1 MLGPSGSGK
10 TTCLRMIGGFTL
22 PTSGRILIGG
32 QDVSHLPP
40 YARPVNTV
48 FQDYAL
54 FPHMNIR
61 DNVAY
66 GLMVQGVEKAQRHA
80 RAEQMLD
87 LVRLSGVGARRPGQ
101 LSGGQR
107 QRVALARALINQ
119 PQVLLLD
126 EPLGA
131 LDLKLREQM
140 QTELKALQRQ
150 LGITFLFITHDQH
163 EALSMSDRIGVFN
176 NGRLEQVGAPQAIY
190 NRPATRFV
198 AEFVG
203 AANVFDG
210 ARAREIAGVDSV
222 MLRPERIRL
231 GAAPQARLS
240 GAVIDAQYFGSFSRV
255 RVDWAGEAVSVDL
268 NPELHPELPT
278 PGDTVHLHWQ
288 ADAVHPLQTAGAR
301 TMSVALTAAPQPM
314 PRAGALRWLSDLLY
328 TRRGLLLAALLGPPL
343 LWFGVVYLGSL
354 FALLANSFFTL
365 DEFSGVVDR
374 SQLSLNN
381 FREMT
386 SPANVDVVLRTVL
399 MAVSV
404 TLACG
409 LIAFPIAYYMARY
422 ARGPQKALLY
432 IAVMLPLWSS
442 YLVRLYAWKLLLA
455 KEGAISWVLAEVHM
469 TWLLD
474 ALLSTPGIGGN
485 SLSFSR
491 LGTFIVF
498 VYMWL
503 PFMILPIQAAIERI
517 PGSLLEASSDL
528 GARSGTTFWQ
538 VIFPLAM
545 PGIAAGSIFTFSL
558 TLGDYIIPQVIG
570 DSTLFIGQVVYR
582 QQGVAGNV
590 PFAAAFSL
598 VPIVVIGVYLWIAK
612 KLGAFDAL

>member
-1 MLGPSGSGK
+1 
-10 TTCLRMIGGFTL
+10 
-22 PTSGRILIGG
+22 
-32 QDVSHLPP
+32 
-40 YARPVNTV
+40 
-48 FQDYAL
+48 
-54 FPHMNIR
+54 
-61 DNVAY
+61 
-66 GLMVQGVEKAQRHA
+66 
-80 RAEQMLD
+80 
-87 LVRLSGVGARRPGQ
+87 
-101 LSGGQR
+101 
-107 QRVALARALINQ
+107 
-119 PQVLLLD
+119 
-126 EPLGA
+126 
-131 LDLKLREQM
+131 
-140 QTELKALQRQ
+140 
-150 LGITFLFITHDQH
+150 
-163 EALSMSDRIGVFN
+163 
-176 NGRLEQVGAPQAIY
+176 
-190 NRPATRFV
+190 
-198 AEFVG
+198 
-203 AANVFDG
+203 
-210 ARAREIAGVDSV
+210 
-222 MLRPERIRL
+222 
-231 GAAPQARLS
+231 
-240 GAVIDAQYFGSFSRV
+240 
-255 RVDWAGEAVSVDL
+255 
-268 NPELHPELPT
+268 
-278 PGDTVHLHWQ
+278 
-288 ADAVHPLQTAGAR
+288 
-301 TMSVALTAAPQPM
+301 MSVALPAVPQPL
-314 PRAGALRWLSDLLY
+314 PSNGALRWLSDLLY
-328 TRRGLLLAALLGPPL
+328 TRRGLLLAVLLGPPL

-386 SPANVDVVLRTVL
+386 QPANVDVVLRTVL
-399 MAVSV
+399 MALSV

-409 LIAFPIAYYMARY
+409 VIAFPIAYYMARY
-422 ARGPQKALLY
+422 ARGSQKALLY

-455 KEGAISWVLAEVHM
+455 KEGAISWALAEVHM

-528 GARSGTTFWQ
+528 GARAGTTFWK

-612 KLGAFDAL
+612 RLGAFDAL

>member
-1 MLGPSGSGK
+1 
-10 TTCLRMIGGFTL
+10 
-22 PTSGRILIGG
+22 
-32 QDVSHLPP
+32 
-40 YARPVNTV
+40 
-48 FQDYAL
+48 
-54 FPHMNIR
+54 
-61 DNVAY
+61 
-66 GLMVQGVEKAQRHA
+66 
-80 RAEQMLD
+80 
-87 LVRLSGVGARRPGQ
+87 
-101 LSGGQR
+101 
-107 QRVALARALINQ
+107 
-119 PQVLLLD
+119 
-126 EPLGA
+126 
-131 LDLKLREQM
+131 
-140 QTELKALQRQ
+140 
-150 LGITFLFITHDQH
+150 
-163 EALSMSDRIGVFN
+163 
-176 NGRLEQVGAPQAIY
+176 
-190 NRPATRFV
+190 
-198 AEFVG
+198 
-203 AANVFDG
+203 
-210 ARAREIAGVDSV
+210 
-222 MLRPERIRL
+222 
-231 GAAPQARLS
+231 
-240 GAVIDAQYFGSFSRV
+240 
-255 RVDWAGEAVSVDL
+255 
-268 NPELHPELPT
+268 
-278 PGDTVHLHWQ
+278 
-288 ADAVHPLQTAGAR
+288 
-301 TMSVALTAAPQPM
+301 MSVALTAAPQPM

-399 MAVSV
+399 MALSV

-432 IAVMLPLWSS
+432 IAIMLPLWSS